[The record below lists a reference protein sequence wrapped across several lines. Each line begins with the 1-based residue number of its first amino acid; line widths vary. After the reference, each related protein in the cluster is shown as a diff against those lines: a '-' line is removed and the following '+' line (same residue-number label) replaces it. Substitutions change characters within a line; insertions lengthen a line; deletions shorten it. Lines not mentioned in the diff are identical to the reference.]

1 MGRKS
6 LKPPGV
12 REKKSQREII
22 AIECYI
28 KKINCPQTQCFG
40 FFLQDEVSNSKC
52 FITMRSALKTT
63 AESPVH
69 SVITEHRGA
78 APAGMTDEAATQ
90 HGGGGHQQEVSS
102 H

>member
-1 MGRKS
+1 MF
-6 LKPPGV
+6 
-12 REKKSQREII
+12 
-22 AIECYI
+22 
-28 KKINCPQTQCFG
+28 FG

-52 FITMRSALKTT
+52 FITMRNALKTT
-63 AESPVH
+63 AESLVH

-102 H
+102 RWDTFTFCLESWNRTLRYKKITFLTKP

>member
-1 MGRKS
+1 M
-6 LKPPGV
+6 
-12 REKKSQREII
+12 
-22 AIECYI
+22 
-28 KKINCPQTQCFG
+28 FF
-40 FFLQDEVSNSKC
+40 FFLQDEVSNSKF
-52 FITMRSALKTT
+52 FITMRSAPKTT

-102 H
+102 HWDTFTFCLENWNRTLRCKNSHF